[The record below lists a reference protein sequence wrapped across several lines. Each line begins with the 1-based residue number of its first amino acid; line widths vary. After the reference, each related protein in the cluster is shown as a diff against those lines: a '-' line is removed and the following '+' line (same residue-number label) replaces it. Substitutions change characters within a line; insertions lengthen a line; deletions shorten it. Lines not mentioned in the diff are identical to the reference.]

1 MPFVERSLTIDG
13 EVWKFEI
20 SRNPVAV
27 RTGRMPT
34 EKDDQLGVT
43 FWRGSAPEKKYKE
56 MVYASRPEDVTD
68 AHLRE
73 VVEIVL
79 DEEE

>member
-1 MPFVERSLTIDG
+1 MPLVERSLTIDG
-13 EVWKFEI
+13 EAWKFEV
-20 SRNPVAV
+20 SRDPVAV
-27 RTGRMPT
+27 TTGRKPT
-34 EKDDQLGVT
+34 EKDDQLEVT
-43 FWRGSAPEKKYKE
+43 FCRASAPEKKYKE